1 MKSLKPV
8 LLLAAFGLLLTLL
21 LLPAVACGGGPVGE
35 STPPAAAIPIP
46 IPTPLPTPTSIP
58 NPTSTPTP
66 TPAPDPLALLDR
78 AANRILAAEFLAFS
92 LERQPGESQSGGASA
107 SPVLTLTRA
116 EGTAQIPD
124 RLRMALDIEV
134 SGSFLKIGVIV
145 VGDAAYMTD
154 FFTGEWAPI
163 AKEQVPFFPDNIA
176 QTFASLIAGIDSPE
190 LVDAA
195 PMEQGYT
202 HHLRG
207 TIPTV
212 VLSQVFPGAVPE
224 TDLPVDVWVDEAGDR
239 LPKALLTGK
248 VAAGDAADTVRVLLL
263 EVPESPEEIVAPPIS
278 PSLPIPPSRPVPA
291 PAPAPVP
298 APASPSSR

>member
-8 LLLAAFGLLLTLL
+8 LPLAAFGLLLTLL
-21 LLPAVACGGGPVGE
+21 LLPAVACGGGPGVE
-35 STPPAAAIPIP
+35 STPRAAAISTPT
-46 IPTPLPTPTSIP
+46 PTPLPTPTP
-58 NPTSTPTP
+58 KPTSTPTP
-66 TPAPDPLALLDR
+66 TPDPLALLDR
-78 AANRILAAEFLAFS
+78 AANRILAAGFLAFS

-134 SGSFLKIGVIV
+134 SGSFLQIGVIV

-163 AKEQVPFFPDNIA
+163 AKEQVPFFSDNIA
-176 QTFASLIAGIDSPE
+176 QTFAGLIAGIDSPE
-190 LVDAA
+190 PVDAA
-195 PMEQGYT
+195 PTEEGYT

-207 TIPTV
+207 TIPPV

-239 LPKALLTGK
+239 LPMARLTGK

-263 EVPESPEEIVAPPIS
+263 EVPESPEEIVAPPIP
-278 PSLPIPPSRPVPA
+278 PSLPIPA
-291 PAPAPVP
+291 PAPAPS
-298 APASPSSR
+298 SPPSR

>member
-21 LLPAVACGGGPVGE
+21 LLSAVACGGGQGVE
-35 STPPAAAIPIP
+35 STPRAAAIPT
-46 IPTPLPTPTSIP
+46 PTPTQLPTPTP
-58 NPTSTPTP
+58 KPTLTPTP
-66 TPAPDPLALLDR
+66 TPDPLALLDR

-134 SGSFLKIGVIV
+134 SGSFLQIGVIV

-154 FFTGEWAPI
+154 FFTGAWAPI
-163 AKEQVPFFPDNIA
+163 AKEQVPFFSDNIA
-176 QTFASLIAGIDSPE
+176 QTFAGLIAGIDSPE

-195 PMEQGYT
+195 PTEEGYT

-224 TDLPVDVWVDEAGDR
+224 TDLPVDVWVDDAGDR
-239 LPKALLTGK
+239 LPKARLTGK

-263 EVPESPEEIVAPPIS
+263 EVPESPEEIVAPPVS
-278 PSLPIPPSRPVPA
+278 PSRPVPA

-298 APASPSSR
+298 APSSPPSR

>member
-21 LLPAVACGGGPVGE
+21 LLPTVACGGGPGVA
-35 STPPAAAIPIP
+35 STPRAAA
-46 IPTPLPTPTSIP
+46 
-58 NPTSTPTP
+58 TPTP
-66 TPAPDPLALLDR
+66 TPTTLPTPTPKPTLTPTPTPDPLALLDR
-78 AANRILAAEFLAFS
+78 AATRILAAEFLAFS
-92 LERQPGESQSGGASA
+92 LERQPGASQSGGASA

-134 SGSFLKIGVIV
+134 SGSFLQIGVIV

-163 AKEQVPFFPDNIA
+163 AKEQVPFFSDNIA
-176 QTFASLIAGIDSPE
+176 QTFAGLIAGIDSPE

-195 PMEQGYT
+195 PTEEGYT

-207 TIPTV
+207 SIPPV

-224 TDLPVDVWVDEAGDR
+224 ADLPVDVWVDEAGDR

-263 EVPESPEEIVAPPIS
+263 EVPESPEEIVAPPI
-278 PSLPIPPSRPVPA
+278 PSSRPEPAPEPAPSSPPSR
-291 PAPAPVP
+291 
-298 APASPSSR
+298 

>member
-21 LLPAVACGGGPVGE
+21 LLPAVACGSGPVGE
-35 STPPAAAIPIP
+35 STPRAAATPA
-46 IPTPLPTPTSIP
+46 PTTLPTPTSTP
-58 NPTSTPTP
+58 RPTSTPTP

-134 SGSFLKIGVIV
+134 SGSFLQIGVIV

-163 AKEQVPFFPDNIA
+163 AKEQVPFFSDNIA
-176 QTFASLIAGIDSPE
+176 QTFAGLIAGIDSPE

-195 PMEQGYT
+195 PTEEGHT

-239 LPKALLTGK
+239 LPKARLTGK

-263 EVPESPEEIVAPPIS
+263 EVPESPEEIVAPPVS
-278 PSLPIPPSRPVPA
+278 PSRPVPA
-291 PAPAPVP
+291 PAPAPS
-298 APASPSSR
+298 SPPSR

>member
-1 MKSLKPV
+1 M
-8 LLLAAFGLLLTLL
+8 
-21 LLPAVACGGGPVGE
+21 
-35 STPPAAAIPIP
+35 
-46 IPTPLPTPTSIP
+46 
-58 NPTSTPTP
+58 
-66 TPAPDPLALLDR
+66 
-78 AANRILAAEFLAFS
+78 AAEFLAFS
-92 LERQPGESQSGGASA
+92 LERQPGESQSGSASA

-134 SGSFLKIGVIV
+134 SGSFLQIGVIV

-163 AKEQVPFFPDNIA
+163 AKEQVPFFSDNIA
-176 QTFASLIAGIDSPE
+176 QTFAGLIAGIDSPE

-195 PMEQGYT
+195 PTEEGYT
-202 HHLRG
+202 HHFRG

-224 TDLPVDVWVDEAGDR
+224 TDLPVNVWVDEAGDR
-239 LPKALLTGK
+239 LPKARLTGK

-263 EVPESPEEIVAPPIS
+263 EVPESPEEIVAPPVS
-278 PSLPIPPSRPVPA
+278 PSRPVPA
-291 PAPAPVP
+291 PAPAPS
-298 APASPSSR
+298 SPPSR

>member
-35 STPPAAAIPIP
+35 STPRAAATPT
-46 IPTPLPTPTSIP
+46 PTPLPTPTP
-58 NPTSTPTP
+58 RPTSTPTP

-107 SPVLTLTRA
+107 SSVLMLTRA

-134 SGSFLKIGVIV
+134 SGSFLQIGVIV
-145 VGDAAYMTD
+145 VGEAAYMTD

-163 AKEQVPFFPDNIA
+163 AKEQVPFLSDNIA
-176 QTFASLIAGIDSPE
+176 QTFAGLIAGIDSPE
-190 LVDAA
+190 PVDAA
-195 PMEQGYT
+195 PPEEGYT

-207 TIPTV
+207 TIPV
-212 VLSQVFPGAVPE
+212 AVLSQVFPGAVPE
-224 TDLPVDVWVDEAGDR
+224 TDLPVDVWVDEEGQR

-263 EVPESPEEIVAPPIS
+263 EVPESPEEIVAPPIP
-278 PSLPIPPSRPVPA
+278 PSLPA
-291 PAPAPVP
+291 PAPS
-298 APASPSSR
+298 SPPSR

>member
-8 LLLAAFGLLLTLL
+8 LPLAAFGLLLTLL

-35 STPPAAAIPIP
+35 STPPAAAIPA
-46 IPTPLPTPTSIP
+46 PTTLPTPTSTP
-58 NPTSTPTP
+58 RPTSTPTP

-134 SGSFLKIGVIV
+134 SGSFLQIGVIV

-163 AKEQVPFFPDNIA
+163 AKEQVPFFSDNIA
-176 QTFASLIAGIDSPE
+176 QTFAGLIAGIDSPE

-195 PMEQGYT
+195 PTEEGYT

-224 TDLPVDVWVDEAGDR
+224 TDPPVDVWVDEAGDR
-239 LPKALLTGK
+239 LPKARLTGK

-263 EVPESPEEIVAPPIS
+263 EVPESPEEIVAPPVS
-278 PSLPIPPSRPVPA
+278 PSRPVPA
-291 PAPAPVP
+291 PAPAPS
-298 APASPSSR
+298 SPPSR